1 MKSKYNTRLG
11 SVRKYLDAG
20 ETDPEKEGRDR
31 DNKPDDNLAYD
42 RSAGINVKGIQ
53 RNLARLGY
61 EVNVDGTWGDET
73 EAAFQQYLEDEG
85 GGRDS
90 WYNPSRLISNWNFIP
105 RNLEM
110 VMSDVFHNQI
120 KGDGE
125 SEDRYVTNWSGS
137 EIDALQNIANNVLNE
152 GRSAIQYG
160 DYGTS
165 EDRYSDVGGN
175 SGILDMLSKAY
186 NPEYNLKTTLG
197 QAAIGVAPPWNGRP
211 ERKVIMDQYN
221 FNDARGRNITDPQGW
236 ADVLTRT
243 VNTRNPIY
251 GAARGL
257 GAQFG
262 SGPEEGARTFLV
274 LPEVNKY
281 GGVKKYLNG
290 GPDKLPP
297 LDTSLVSDGTYNEN
311 YGETAFLNQMN
322 ALPKLNQLAAQSSPH
337 PPQTFLNQDNRTESE
352 RALSDAQMDQT
363 LARKEAIE
371 RGVNPNLAFMY
382 PQSLQ
387 GDAKA
392 MATYQY
398 DNPMS
403 SPIGLAANALAGAT
417 TAPLIG
423 GAATRVNSAM
433 GAAGETINAGIN
445 AGTSA
450 VARTAPVQYLASS
463 AVGRAGM
470 AGANAVQS
478 GLNAIG
484 KPFAAAAESLGN
496 TAAGKAATA
505 ALDSGTNLF
514 GTSNRNIIGAYGKGY
529 GVYNAPNVYNDLASG
544 NILGAASGAAKL
556 PIGSRGTIPN
566 AIRTLKSANNY
577 VSGLQG
583 AYGLASGNLSARN
596 ALNTTKLLPG
606 TTPVRIGYNM
616 YSTIAG

>member
-1 MKSKYNTRLG
+1 MRSKYNTRLG

-20 ETDPEKEGRDR
+20 ETDPEKEGTDR
-31 DNKPDDNLAYD
+31 DNERRDNLSHD
-42 RSAGINVKGIQ
+42 RSQGVNIKAIQ

-73 EAAFQQYLEDEG
+73 EAAFQSYLEEEG

-90 WYNPSRLISNWNFIP
+90 WYNPSRLFDAPIIP
-105 RNLEM
+105 RNLSM
-110 VMSDVFHNQI
+110 VASDVFHNQTQ
-120 KGDGE
+120 GE
-125 SEDRYVTNWSGS
+125 DAEDRYVTDWSGREVS
-137 EIDALQNIANNVLNE
+137 ALQDITNNVLNE

-160 DYGTS
+160 DYGTA

-175 SGILDMLSKAY
+175 SGILDMVSKAY

-197 QAAIGVAPPWNGRP
+197 QATIGVAPPWNGRP
-211 ERKVIMDQYN
+211 ERRVIMDQYN
-221 FNDARGRNITDPQGW
+221 FNDARGRDITDPQGW
-236 ADVLTRT
+236 EDVLTRT
-243 VNTRNPIY
+243 VSTTNPIY

-262 SGPEEGARTFLV
+262 SGPGEGARTFLV
-274 LPEVNKY
+274 LPEENRY

-297 LDTSLVSDGTYNEN
+297 LNTSLASDGTYTEN

-322 ALPKLNQLAAQSSPH
+322 ALPKLNQPIEQSSPH
-337 PPQTFLNQDNRTESE
+337 PPQTFLNQDNRTDSE
-352 RALSDAQMDQT
+352 RALSNAQMDQT

-403 SPIGLAANALAGAT
+403 SPIGLATNALAGAA
-417 TAPLIG
+417 TAPFVG

-433 GAAGETINAGIN
+433 GAAGETINAGLN
-445 AGTSA
+445 AGTNA
-450 VARTAPVQYLASS
+450 VARTAPAQYLASS

-478 GLNAIG
+478 GLNTIG
-484 KPFAAAAESLGN
+484 KPFSAVAESLGN
-496 TAAGKAATA
+496 SAAGRATTG
-505 ALDSGTNLF
+505 ALESGTNLF
-514 GTSNRNIIGAYGKGY
+514 GTSARNVIGAYGKGY
-529 GVYNAPNVYNDLASG
+529 GVYNAPSIYDDLAAG
-544 NILGAASGAAKL
+544 NVLGAAASTAKL
-556 PIGSRGTIPN
+556 PIGARGTIPSV
-566 AIRTLKSANNY
+566 IKTLKTANNY

-583 AYGLASGNLSARN
+583 AYGMASGNMSAKN
-596 ALNTTKLLPG
+596 ALGATKLLPG
-606 TTPVRIGYNM
+606 TTPARIGYNM
-616 YSTIAG
+616 YNSVLG